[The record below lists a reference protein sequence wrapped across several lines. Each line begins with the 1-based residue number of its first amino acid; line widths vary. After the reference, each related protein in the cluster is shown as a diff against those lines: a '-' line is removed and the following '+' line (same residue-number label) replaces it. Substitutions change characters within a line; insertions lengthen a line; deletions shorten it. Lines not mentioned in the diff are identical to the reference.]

1 MPRNDW
7 KPSIVA
13 EQTAA
18 ENYFRSPSLMQQ
30 GNDPLPGLLRE
41 LVDEIRGLRA
51 DIRAEVLQ
59 REVAKL
65 PKPIR
70 EA

>member
-1 MPRNDW
+1 MPRPD
-7 KPSIVA
+7 
-13 EQTAA
+13 
-18 ENYFRSPSLMQQ
+18 YRSSLMKDVPPPAFLASAAT
-30 GNDPLPGLLRE
+30 NDQLPVLMRE
-41 LVDEIRGLRA
+41 LIDEIRGLRN
-51 DIRAEVLQ
+51 DLRTEVLQ